1 MGWCLRHAEKRVGLS
16 SESDRDQSGV
26 SRASAPLPFLGRR
39 EELAWLQQR
48 LAHASAG
55 TPQVVLISGE
65 PGIGKTRFVQHAQA
79 LAAPDGVQFYYGR
92 CYEELALPYVP
103 FVEGVLSHLPEVLG
117 DLDRALGPDAEVIR
131 RLVDRD
137 ATTAGATSSV
147 APPTEHDKQQLFS
160 AVARA
165 VLTVARAGPTVLVL
179 DDLHWA
185 DRPSLDLLSHVVLS
199 VADAAAREA
208 VPLMILG
215 AHRPV
220 NPAAHLTGVLAS
232 LQREQACHTLVL
244 PGFDE
249 PELAELIHALHLG
262 RPAAQF
268 VTTVAE
274 ATQGNP
280 LFAQAAIR
288 HLVQQG
294 ALCERGGELVTAVAA
309 SELHFPEHVTGAIA
323 AHIQG
328 LSDRCRHALTVAAF
342 LASGFTVEWLR
353 ALSGLDDGEV
363 RDVIE
368 EAQLHGLVRAE
379 GVRLQ
384 FAHPLI
390 QHVFSREPSAAQRQ
404 VIHEQVAHVLESTRD
419 GGGDA
424 YVFEIAHH
432 LIAAGA
438 AAEAPKVV
446 AHARRAG
453 DRAFAT
459 YAWGNAARYYQAA
472 LAAAELIEHFSLAER
487 AELHYRTAY
496 SDHRDRNPDLCLAHY
511 DRAIAFYRAVG
522 DVRGVA
528 QTFADRTRAQFE
540 LIPVAYGTLIDVQPL
555 EQALEALGESEPV
568 LRGRIW
574 STLADVYWTAR
585 QPAKARELSERAL
598 AIGRAIPDAQLCG
611 YARQAL
617 GLAHMQT
624 LQLHVS
630 LDYYEQALLDTRAA
644 NDMWLEANA
653 RSRVPLLLT
662 WLGRLD
668 EAQARAADANGF
680 SRKIQDWTGC
690 SLAATSLSSVALA
703 RGAFDDV
710 ETYAAHAMLM
720 LERSHYPWGG
730 LLFLPALAGARAL
743 RAEWDA
749 AADAI
754 DILVEPGRVF
764 PDPGAS
770 VQFIAWIYRQLLALY
785 AHRLTDADATSF
797 ARTVVDLLRD
807 AAPDINTIVCLCA
820 VVEVADAVNTPS
832 FVEPIEGILRAAA
845 ESGALFCNGWP
856 FLIPR
861 LCGVAA
867 ALHRKW
873 EDAEVYFRLALQ
885 AATAA
890 NAQPELGRAC
900 LDYARMLAAR
910 GADEDRPRASE
921 LLHHAASIFAD
932 REMVPFSQRASDL
945 AAALHTSLPPP
956 TPPRDSDELTKR
968 EIDVLARLSHDRSD
982 DEIAGEMLLSPASV
996 AIRVRSILQKTGS
1009 VDRAAAAAYARSRG
1023 LATPIH
1029 KPAAA
1034 TEPAYH
1040 PLPSTQ
1046 PRVIMF
1052 TDMED
1057 YTPLIQRLGDHKA
1070 QAVMRTHNGIIRECL
1085 AKHGG
1090 EEIKHTGDGVNAW
1103 FQSAR
1108 TALACAIAIQSDFAA
1123 YNDAQPQHAIRVRI
1137 GLNAGNPIAEEG
1149 QLYGASVNAAARICA
1164 GAEAGQIL
1172 VSDVVRQL
1180 VGETRFTFRD
1190 CGRVALKGF
1199 SDRFQLY
1206 AVTWEV

>member
-1 MGWCLRHAEKRVGLS
+1 MALS
-16 SESDRDQSGV
+16 SESNRDQSGV
-26 SRASAPLPFLGRR
+26 SGASAPLPFINRR
-39 EELAWLQQR
+39 EQLDWLHGR
-48 LAHASAG
+48 LQETLTG
-55 TPQVVLISGE
+55 RPQVVEVVGE
-65 PGIGKTRFVQHAQA
+65 AGIGKTRFVQHAQA
-79 LAAPDGVQFYYGR
+79 VAAPYGVQVYYGR

-131 RLVDRD
+131 RLIER
-137 ATTAGATSSV
+137 APTIGGGTSSV
-147 APPTEHDKQQLFS
+147 APPTEHDKQRLFS

-185 DRPSLDLLSHVVLS
+185 DRPSLDLLSHVVFS
-199 VADAAAREA
+199 VADAAEREA
-208 VPLMILG
+208 VPLMIVG

-220 NPAAHLTGVLAS
+220 DPTAYLTGVLAS
-232 LQREQACHTLVL
+232 LQREPAYHTLVL

-262 RPAAQF
+262 RPATQF

-294 ALCERGGELVTAVAA
+294 ALCERGGELVAAVAA
-309 SELHFPEHVTGAIA
+309 PELHFPEHVTGAIA

-328 LSDRCRHALTVAAF
+328 LSDRCHHALTVAAF
-342 LASGFTVEWLR
+342 LASGFTLESLH

-368 EAQLHGLVRAE
+368 EAQLHGLLRAE
-379 GVRLQ
+379 GARFQ

-404 VIHEQVAHVLESTRD
+404 MIHNQVADVLESTRD
-419 GGGDA
+419 SDGDA

-459 YAWGNAARYYQAA
+459 YAWGDAARYYQGA
-472 LAAAELIEHFSLAER
+472 LAAAESIEHSSLAER

-496 SDHRDRNPDLCLAHY
+496 SGHRDRNPDLCLDHY
-511 DRAIAFYRAVG
+511 DRAIAAYRAVG
-522 DVRGVA
+522 DARGVA

-585 QPAKARELSERAL
+585 QPDKARELSERAL
-598 AIGRAIPDAQLCG
+598 AIGLAIPDAQLCG

-617 GLAHMQT
+617 GLTQMQT
-624 LQLHVS
+624 LHLHGS
-630 LDYYEQALLDTRAA
+630 LDYYEQALLDTRTA
-644 NDMWLEANA
+644 NDVWLEANA

-668 EAQARAADANGF
+668 EAHARATDAGAF

-690 SLAATSLSSVALA
+690 SLAATALSSVALA

-720 LERSHYPWGG
+720 LDRSHYPWGG

-754 DILVEPGRVF
+754 DILVEPDRVF

-770 VQFIAWIYRQLLALY
+770 VQFIAWVYRQLLALY

-867 ALHRKW
+867 ASHRKW
-873 EDAEVYFRLALQ
+873 EDAEVHFQLALQ

-910 GADEDRPRASE
+910 GTNADRQRASE

-932 REMVPFSQRASDL
+932 REMIPFSQRAGEL
-945 AAALHTSLPPP
+945 AAALPTSLPAP
-956 TPPRDSDELTKR
+956 TPRDSNQLTKR
-968 EIDVLARLSHDRSD
+968 EIDVLARLSHDRRD
-982 DEIAGEMLLSPASV
+982 DEIAAEMLLSPVSV
-996 AIRVRSILQKTGS
+996 ASRVRSILQKTGS
-1009 VDRAAAAAYARSRG
+1009 ADRAAAAAYARSRG
-1023 LATPIH
+1023 LATPIR
-1029 KPAAA
+1029 KPANA
-1034 TEPAYH
+1034 TEPAYRS
-1040 PLPSTQ
+1040 LPPTQ

-1057 YTPLIQRLGDHKA
+1057 YTPLIQRLGDRKA
-1070 QAVMRTHNGIIRECL
+1070 QAVMRTHNAIIRECL

-1090 EEIKHTGDGVNAW
+1090 TEIKHTGDGVNAW

-1108 TALACAIAIQSDFAA
+1108 AALACAVAIQSDFAA
-1123 YNDAQPQHAIRVRI
+1123 SNGAQPQHAIRVRV

-1180 VGETRFTFRD
+1180 AGDTRFTFRD
-1190 CGRVALKGF
+1190 CGSVALKGF